1 MNIYNEQG
9 DMTNACVSKVA
20 GEMARSISA
29 LITDLLARG
38 TPVVE
43 VRAMLEYIDTEM
55 KYAATLC
62 LMEHRMKDVGG
73 WPVPVEVYDK
83 YPACSSEDCPHH
95 KECANH
101 TSASLHRTHGGDT
114 PILVKMDSEWLCT
127 KCPES
132 RGRGAILIDGTY
144 MDKDE

>member
-20 GEMARSISA
+20 GKMARSISA

-62 LMEHRMKDVGG
+62 MMEHRMKDVGG
-73 WPVPVEVYDK
+73 WPIPVEVHGT
-83 YPACSSEDCPHH
+83 YPACLSEDCPHH
-95 KECANH
+95 NECANH
-101 TSASLHRTHGGDT
+101 TSAGDMRSLDGDT
-114 PILVKMDSEWLCT
+114 PALVKSGAEWLCT

-132 RGRGAILIDGTY
+132 PGRGAVLIDGTF
-144 MDKDE
+144 MEKR

>member
-1 MNIYNEQG
+1 MLNGVVLMNIYNEQG

-20 GEMARSISA
+20 GKMARSISA

-62 LMEHRMKDVGG
+62 LMEHRMKD
-73 WPVPVEVYDK
+73 
-83 YPACSSEDCPHH
+83 
-95 KECANH
+95 
-101 TSASLHRTHGGDT
+101 
-114 PILVKMDSEWLCT
+114 MD
-127 KCPES
+127 
-132 RGRGAILIDGTY
+132 
-144 MDKDE
+144 

>member
-20 GEMARSISA
+20 GKMARSISA

-62 LMEHRMKDVGG
+62 LMEHRMKD
-73 WPVPVEVYDK
+73 
-83 YPACSSEDCPHH
+83 
-95 KECANH
+95 
-101 TSASLHRTHGGDT
+101 
-114 PILVKMDSEWLCT
+114 MD
-127 KCPES
+127 
-132 RGRGAILIDGTY
+132 
-144 MDKDE
+144 